1 MPIYP
6 TAKGVENAREL
17 VRRAQVNLTRA
28 EERLKNAQSY
38 LALKEKM
45 LVTGS
50 QAKVFRE
57 EERPWQ
63 MAKLLLDG
71 CTAKEVGK
79 MFGVHATTVSMLV
92 KQATR
97 RTVKRPDEVD
107 SYSVRRCAA
116 LLLDQAAP

>member
-1 MPIYP
+1 MPHYP

-17 VRRAQVNLTRA
+17 VRRAQINLMRA

-45 LVTGS
+45 LVTGN
-50 QAKVFRE
+50 QAKVFRD

-71 CTAKEVGK
+71 CTAREVGK
-79 MFGVHATTVSMLV
+79 MFGVHAVTVSV
-92 KQATR
+92 IIKQATR
-97 RTVKRPDEVD
+97 RTVKRPADVD
-107 SYSVRRCAA
+107 SYNVRRCAA
-116 LLLDQAAP
+116 LLLERSAA